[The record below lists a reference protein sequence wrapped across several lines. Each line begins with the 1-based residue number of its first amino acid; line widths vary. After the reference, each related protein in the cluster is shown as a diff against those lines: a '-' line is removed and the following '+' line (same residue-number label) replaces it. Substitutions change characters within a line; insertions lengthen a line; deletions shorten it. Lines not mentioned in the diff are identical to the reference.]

1 MEVSTSM
8 NMSNTE
14 SPVIILAKTCG
25 CKEKNMKVTY
35 TFIDSYHSL
44 CLDKKDIIS
53 AEIEA
58 CNRLSK
64 YTRDER
70 DNEVIEREIAELKL
84 HYFESFEKYRI
95 IIHANPLNDP
105 CDG

>member
-64 YTRDER
+64 YTRDEL
-70 DNEVIEREIAELKL
+70 DKKVIEREIAELKMSL
-84 HYFESFEKYRI
+84 DLI
-95 IIHANPLNDP
+95 N
-105 CDG
+105 